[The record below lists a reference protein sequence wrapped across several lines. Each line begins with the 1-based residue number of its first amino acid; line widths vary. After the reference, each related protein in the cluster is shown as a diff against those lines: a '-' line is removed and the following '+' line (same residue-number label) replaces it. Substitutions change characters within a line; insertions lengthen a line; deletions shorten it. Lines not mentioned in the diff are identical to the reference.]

1 MKCAFCGGNAVRKLE
16 TVKIN
21 FRKEEFKIHRQFY
34 ECENCKE
41 RFTNDELDE
50 VNIKQVYNQYR
61 EKYHIPFPEQLMKTR
76 TGYGLSAAKMSDVLG
91 FGTNVYR
98 IYENG
103 EIPNQSN
110 GTLLNIAMEPKEFL
124 KIIENKKG
132 LFSKD
137 QFDKV
142 TGHIKRMISES
153 NEYNYLKKV
162 LWNDKEIPNELSGY
176 TFPSFEKFANIV
188 LFLLDNN
195 KNTFKVR
202 MNKLLFYCDFLHFKR
217 YGLSITGYKYQAIQ
231 MGPVPFR
238 YDAIYDML
246 TQENIIDFVIE
257 EIDNTP
263 VDKPIAIESFDKKLF
278 NENELNIMADVYSRF
293 KDVSTDELIEVSHKE
308 KGWVEENKKKGMISY
323 QKYAYELSIN

>member
-1 MKCAFCGGNAVRKLE
+1 MKCAFCGANAVKKLE
-16 TVKIN
+16 TAKIN
-21 FRKEEFKIHRQFY
+21 FRKEEFKIHKQVY

-41 RFTNDELDE
+41 RFTSDELDE

-61 EKYHIPFPEQLMKTR
+61 EKYHIPFPEQLVKAR
-76 TGYGLSAAKMSDVLG
+76 AGYGLSAAKMSEVLG
-91 FGTNVYR
+91 FGTNIYR
-98 IYENG
+98 NYENG

-110 GTLLNIAMEPKEFL
+110 GTLLTIAIEPIEFL

-137 QFDKV
+137 QFEKV
-142 TGHIKRMISES
+142 IKHIKQVIRADDEG
-153 NEYNYLKKV
+153 NYLKRI

-176 TFPSFEKFANIV
+176 TFPSFEKFANMV
-188 LFLLDNN
+188 LFLLEKN
-195 KNTFKVR
+195 KNTFKVK

-217 YGLSITGYKYQAIQ
+217 YGYSITGYKYQAIQ

-238 YDAIYDML
+238 YDAIYDIL

-257 EIDNTP
+257 EINNTP
-263 VDKPIAIESFDKKLF
+263 VEKPLAIKGFDEKLF
-278 NENELNIMADVYSRF
+278 KENELNVMTEVYSRF
-293 KDVSTDELIEVSHKE
+293 KDVSTDKLIEISHNE

-323 QKYAYELSIN
+323 QKYGYELSIS